1 MLPAVLVDYF
11 LMFSWGLHLHVVAA
25 EEFMI
30 ASETN
35 FKKIQSQVQ
44 FV

>member
-11 LMFSWGLHLHVVAA
+11 LMFSWGLHVVAA

-30 ASETN
+30 ASDTN
-35 FKKIQSQVQ
+35 FKKIQSQVR